1 MKIKFEKIDVE
12 EMIRKKVVRSGGGG
26 AVWVPV
32 RWLGKKVIVI
42 LPKTLKRR

>member
-1 MKIKFEKIDVE
+1 MEIKLEKIDVE

-32 RWLGKKVIVI
+32 KWLGKKVIII
-42 LPKTLKRR
+42 LPKALKRR